1 MLKTCFLVRNTHT
14 YVVSENIAFSSMI
27 PHNFADVSIFDAKN
41 QHFLSKIVPLLKT
54 KV

>member
-14 YVVSENIAFSSMI
+14 YVVSENITFSSMI
-27 PHNFADVSIFDAKN
+27 PHNAKN
-41 QHFLSKIVPLLKT
+41 QHFFSKIVPLLKT